1 MTATGLHASTQYVLY
16 NIIIY
21 VKPLY
26 KVHNS
31 DLNQDTLVWY
41 QLHA

>member
-1 MTATGLHASTQYVLY
+1 MHQHSMYY
-16 NIIIY
+16 IIY